1 MIMGVDQGTTG
12 TTTVAY
18 DHRFEPVAE
27 AYRELPN
34 RFPRSGWVEQNPED
48 VIRTVVETVG
58 EVLEKIGGPDHVEA
72 VGVDNQGESV
82 VAWDARSG
90 RVLTPVVVWSDGRG
104 AEITS
109 RLSEEGHA
117 DRVRELT
124 GLKLDPYFS
133 AAKLSWLLEHDEMV
147 REVVKTGT
155 LRLGTLDAWLAWVLG
170 GERSLTDHSTASRT
184 QLLGLA
190 SGAWEPELL
199 ELFGVLEE
207 YLPEVRPSLGDWGEL
222 YHPSWGGSLP
232 WRASLVD
239 QPAALAGN
247 GCFAPNEAKV
257 TYGTGCFALINAGS
271 EPPEPPEGLLA
282 SVAWSRSEG
291 RTYAFDGG
299 VFTAGT
305 AINWLRS
312 VGVVTE
318 ARETA
323 DLALSVADTGGV
335 RFLPA
340 FTGLG
345 APWWEGEARGVF
357 SGITGGTTKGHLVRA
372 VLDSIAF
379 RVRDVLEAAWGD
391 GRARPETLRVDGGLT
406 KNRYL
411 MQRQADLLGLPVELG
426 PSSEAT
432 ATGAAALAAIGA
444 GLLTE
449 EQARA
454 YAPMGEV
461 FEPHS
466 SEDARETEYSQW
478 LSWLEQARLM
488 R

>member
-1 MIMGVDQGTTG
+1 MILGIDQGTTG

-18 DHRFEPVAE
+18 DLDLNPVAE
-27 AYRELPN
+27 AYCELPN
-34 RFPRSGWVEQNPED
+34 SYPRPGRVEQDPED
-48 VIRTVVETVG
+48 VVRTVVETVG
-58 EVLEKIGGPDHVEA
+58 EVLDKIGGANEVAA
-72 VGVDNQGESV
+72 VGLDNQGETV
-82 VAWDARSG
+82 VAWDAETG
-90 RVLTPVVVWSDGRG
+90 RALGPTVVWSDGRG
-104 AEITS
+104 VELTA

-124 GLKLDPYFS
+124 GLRLDPYFS
-133 AAKLSWLLEHDEMV
+133 AAKLSWLLENDGTV
-147 REVVKTGT
+147 REAAGEGT
-155 LRLGTLDAWLAWVLG
+155 LRLGTLDAWLAWVIG
-170 GERSLTDHSTASRT
+170 GGRSLTDHSTASRT

-190 SGAWEPELL
+190 SGAWETELL
-199 ELFGVLEE
+199 ELFGVPEE
-207 YLPEVRPSLGDWGEL
+207 CLPEVRSSLDDWGEL
-222 YHPSWGGSLP
+222 YHPSWGGPLP

-271 EPPEPPEGLLA
+271 EPPAPPEGLLA
-282 SVAWSRSEG
+282 SIAWSRSNA

-305 AINWLRS
+305 AINWLRA
-312 VGVVTE
+312 VGIITE
-318 ARETA
+318 VAETG

-357 SGITGGTTKGHLVRA
+357 SGITGGTTRGHLVRA

-379 RVRDVLEAAWGD
+379 RVRDVLEAAWG
-391 GRARPETLRVDGGLT
+391 GERTRPEALRVDGGLT

-432 ATGAAALAAIGA
+432 ATGAAALAAIGG

-449 EQARA
+449 SQVRDRTTAREA
-454 YAPMGEV
+454 L
-461 FEPHS
+461 EPRS
-466 SEDARETEYSQW
+466 SDDQRETEYAGW
-478 LSWLEQARLM
+478 LNWLCQVRTI

>member
-34 RFPRSGWVEQNPED
+34 RFPRPGWVEQDPED

-199 ELFGVLEE
+199 ELFGVL
-207 YLPEVRPSLGDWGEL
+207 
-222 YHPSWGGSLP
+222 
-232 WRASLVD
+232 
-239 QPAALAGN
+239 
-247 GCFAPNEAKV
+247 
-257 TYGTGCFALINAGS
+257 
-271 EPPEPPEGLLA
+271 
-282 SVAWSRSEG
+282 
-291 RTYAFDGG
+291 
-299 VFTAGT
+299 
-305 AINWLRS
+305 
-312 VGVVTE
+312 
-318 ARETA
+318 
-323 DLALSVADTGGV
+323 
-335 RFLPA
+335 
-340 FTGLG
+340 
-345 APWWEGEARGVF
+345 
-357 SGITGGTTKGHLVRA
+357 
-372 VLDSIAF
+372 
-379 RVRDVLEAAWGD
+379 
-391 GRARPETLRVDGGLT
+391 
-406 KNRYL
+406 
-411 MQRQADLLGLPVELG
+411 
-426 PSSEAT
+426 
-432 ATGAAALAAIGA
+432 
-444 GLLTE
+444 
-449 EQARA
+449 
-454 YAPMGEV
+454 
-461 FEPHS
+461 
-466 SEDARETEYSQW
+466 
-478 LSWLEQARLM
+478 
-488 R
+488 